1 MRYLLPTSLVFLICL
16 FLANPNAVF
25 SQDKGK
31 TQEVVGEG
39 VGTSADL
46 ALKDAFRNAVRQVVG
61 AYVDA
66 ETLVKND
73 ELVEDKIL
81 TYSNGFI
88 KTFSEIEGSKKVQG
102 GIYRVKIKAVVETG
116 SVIAKLKA
124 SNISI
129 KEVDGKGLFAEVVS
143 KMDSEKDASALLKKS
158 FEGFPRS
165 CLKIE
170 VKGEPKLLEKSDTK
184 ATVLIQI
191 EVSVDPKAYKAFSSK
206 LQTVLEK
213 LVSEKKSKGE
223 FLIKSEEIILSEG
236 NKYLKSGDIHFKFK
250 EWMPDGSLPDMSLNS
265 SRSVSNTKSII
276 LSLCNH
282 SNDKADNLGF
292 AFYFLD
298 KSFKPILLASA
309 FELLN
314 GKLVLVDE
322 SDESIFIDK
331 FKLIEFDKGRE
342 MTFEGQMTVTS
353 DWHENGSS
361 SFNRRSN
368 SPGEKFMGESSIF
381 FISPSFFSV
390 DNHDFCYK
398 PTLLINRNIELS
410 LEELKKIKKAKVE
423 ISPP

>member
-1 MRYLLPTSLVFLICL
+1 MKKLSFCVFL
-16 FLANPNAVF
+16 FLVTGVIGF

-124 SNISI
+124 TNISI

-143 KMDSEKDASALLKKS
+143 KMDSEKDAAALLKKS

-213 LVSEKKSKGE
+213 LVIEKKLKGE
-223 FLIKSEEIILSEG
+223 FLVKSEEQEYLGKVKYFGVSRGGIETHFKKWMPNVLNNSGRKSDLNTIILA
-236 NKYLKSGDIHFKFK
+236 
-250 EWMPDGSLPDMSLNS
+250 
-265 SRSVSNTKSII
+265 
-276 LSLCNH
+276 LCTH
-282 SNDKADNLGF
+282 SNDKADNLDF
-292 AFYFLD
+292 AYYSLD
-298 KSFKPILLASA
+298 KSLKPILLASA
-309 FELLN
+309 FEILT
-314 GKLVLVDE
+314 GKLNLVDE
-322 SDESIFIDK
+322 NDESIVIDRFELK
-331 FKLIEFDKGRE
+331 NSVEVPSFQGRL
-342 MTFEGQMTVTS
+342 TAASGWLYGSNLNFL
-353 DWHENGSS
+353 NGGYYKE
-361 SFNRRSN
+361 RD
-368 SPGEKFMGESSIF
+368 EKEAEIF
-381 FISPSFFSV
+381 FISSVFFSAPNNV
-390 DNHDFCYK
+390 VYYK
-398 PTLLINRNIELS
+398 PILLINRKIELS

-423 ISPP
+423 ISAP

>member
-1 MRYLLPTSLVFLICL
+1 MKKLSFCVFL
-16 FLANPNAVF
+16 FLVTGVIGF

-39 VGTSADL
+39 VGSSADQ

-88 KTFSEIEGSKKVQG
+88 KNFSEVEGSKKVQG

-143 KMDSEKDASALLKKS
+143 KMDSEKDAAALLKKS

-170 VKGEPKLLEKSDTK
+170 VMGEPKLLEKSDTK

-213 LVSEKKSKGE
+213 LVSEKKSKGQ
-223 FLIKSEEIILSEG
+223 FLVKAKEHNIQGRGKWFEVWNGGIET
-236 NKYLKSGDIHFKFK
+236 HFKK
-250 EWMPDGSLPDMSLNS
+250 WMPNVLNEYGKISEKNRIIVALCTHS
-265 SRSVSNTKSII
+265 SN
-276 LSLCNH
+276 
-282 SNDKADNLGF
+282 KADNLDF
-292 AFYFLD
+292 AYYSLD
-298 KSFKPILLASA
+298 KSLKPILLASA
-309 FELLN
+309 FEILT
-314 GKLVLVDE
+314 GKLALIDE
-322 SDESIFIDK
+322 NDESIAIDR
-331 FKLIEFDKGRE
+331 FDLESSR
-342 MTFEGQMTVTS
+342 MTPRFPGSLTAAS
-353 DWHENGSS
+353 GWLNGSS
-361 SFNRRSN
+361 LYFLNGGNYKERD
-368 SPGEKFMGESSIF
+368 EKEAEFF
-381 FISPSFFSV
+381 FISPVFLDRPNGVFY
-390 DNHDFCYK
+390 YK
-398 PTLLINRNIELS
+398 PTLLINRKIELS

-423 ISPP
+423 ISAPQ

>member
-1 MRYLLPTSLVFLICL
+1 MRYLLPTSLVFLIFL
-16 FLANPNAVF
+16 FLANPNSVF

-88 KTFSEIEGSKKVQG
+88 KTFSEVEGSKKVQG

-143 KMDSEKDASALLKKS
+143 KMDSEKDAAALLKKS

-191 EVSVDPKAYKAFSSK
+191 EVSVDPKAYKAFSTK
-206 LQTVLEK
+206 LQSVLEK
-213 LVSEKKSKGE
+213 LVIEKKSRGE
-223 FLIKSEEIILSEG
+223 FLVKSQVMANYFSGGYVDNFSKWMPNGLDKSGRLSEK
-236 NKYLKSGDIHFKFK
+236 N
-250 EWMPDGSLPDMSLNS
+250 
-265 SRSVSNTKSII
+265 SII
-276 LSLCNH
+276 VALCNH
-282 SNDKADNLGF
+282 SNDKADNLDF
-292 AFYFLD
+292 VYYSLD
-298 KSFKPILLASA
+298 KSLKPILVSSA
-309 FELLN
+309 FEVLT
-314 GKLVLVDE
+314 GKFALVDE
-322 SDESIFIDK
+322 SGESIANDRFNLFEK
-331 FKLIEFDKGRE
+331 VSFNNWG
-342 MTFEGQMTVTS
+342 FEGRLTAAS
-353 DWHENGSS
+353 GWLYGSS
-361 SFNRRSN
+361 LYFLDGGNDKNKRETH
-368 SPGEKFMGESSIF
+368 EKDAAIF
-381 FISPSFFSV
+381 FISPVFFAHFNRFV
-390 DNHDFCYK
+390 YK
-398 PTLLINRNIELS
+398 PTLLINRKIELS

-423 ISPP
+423 ISAPQ

>member
-16 FLANPNAVF
+16 FLANPNSVF

-31 TQEVVGEG
+31 TQEVIGEG

-88 KTFSEIEGSKKVQG
+88 KTFSEVEGSKKVQG

-143 KMDSEKDASALLKKS
+143 KMDSEKDAAALLKKS

-165 CLKIE
+165 CMKIE

-184 ATVLIQI
+184 AIVLIQI

-206 LQTVLEK
+206 LQTVLENM
-213 LVSEKKSKGE
+213 VTEKKLKGE
-223 FLIKSEEIILSEG
+223 FLVKSEEQDFQGRDKYFYGGYVDNFKSWMPNGLDNSGRLSDINCIILA
-236 NKYLKSGDIHFKFK
+236 
-250 EWMPDGSLPDMSLNS
+250 
-265 SRSVSNTKSII
+265 
-276 LSLCNH
+276 LCTQ
-282 SNDKADNLGF
+282 SNDKANNLDF
-292 AFYFLD
+292 AYYSLD
-298 KSFKPILLASA
+298 KSLKPILTSSA
-309 FELLN
+309 FESLT
-314 GKLVLVDE
+314 GKLALVDE
-322 SDESIFIDK
+322 SGQSIAIDR
-331 FKLIEFDKGRE
+331 FDLFDKVSFNNWG
-342 MTFEGQMTVTS
+342 FEGRLTAAS
-353 DWHENGSS
+353 GWLYGSS
-361 SFNRRSN
+361 LYFLDGGNTKSDR
-368 SPGEKFMGESSIF
+368 GTHEKDASIF
-381 FISPSFFSV
+381 FISPVFFAHFNRFV
-390 DNHDFCYK
+390 YK
-398 PTLLINRNIELS
+398 PTLLINRKFELT

-423 ISPP
+423 ITAPQ

>member
-1 MRYLLPTSLVFLICL
+1 MMKKLSFCVFL
-16 FLANPNAVF
+16 FLVTGVIGF

-39 VGTSADL
+39 VGASADL

-143 KMDSEKDASALLKKS
+143 KMDSEKDAAALLKKS

-170 VKGEPKLLEKSDTK
+170 VKGEPKLLEKSETK

-191 EVSVDPKAYKAFSSK
+191 EGSVDMKAYKAFSSK

-213 LVSEKKSKGE
+213 LVSEKKLKGE
-223 FLIKSEEIILSEG
+223 FLVKSEEQDFQEMDKYFEATTKSNLTEELIKWMPNGLDKSGRLSEK
-236 NKYLKSGDIHFKFK
+236 N
-250 EWMPDGSLPDMSLNS
+250 
-265 SRSVSNTKSII
+265 SII
-276 LSLCNH
+276 VALCNF
-282 SNDKADNLGF
+282 SNDKADNLDF
-292 AFYFLD
+292 VYYSLD
-298 KSFKPILLASA
+298 KSLKPILASLA
-309 FELLN
+309 FQPLLN
-314 GKLVLVDE
+314 GKLILVDE
-322 SDESIFIDK
+322 IGESIAIDRFNFFEK
-331 FKLIEFDKGRE
+331 RE
-342 MTFEGQMTVTS
+342 LSPGSELNFEGRLLTACA
-353 DWHENGSS
+353 
-361 SFNRRSN
+361 RSGGN
-368 SPGEKFMGESSIF
+368 VYFLRAEDEFSRQGNEKLAEIF
-381 FISPSFFSV
+381 FIGPMFLAHCERFV
-390 DNHDFCYK
+390 YK
-398 PTLLINRNIELS
+398 PTLLINRKIELS

-423 ISPP
+423 ITAPQ

>member
-1 MRYLLPTSLVFLICL
+1 MMKKLSFCVFL
-16 FLANPNAVF
+16 FLVTGVIGF

-39 VGTSADL
+39 VGASADL

-88 KTFSEIEGSKKVQG
+88 KTFSEIAGSKKVQG

-143 KMDSEKDASALLKKS
+143 KMDSEKDAAALLKKS

-170 VKGEPKLLEKSDTK
+170 VKGEPKLLEKSETK

-191 EVSVDPKAYKAFSSK
+191 EVSVDPKAYKAFSAK
-206 LQTVLEK
+206 LQSVLEK
-213 LVSEKKSKGE
+213 LVIEKKSKGE
-223 FLIKSEEIILSEG
+223 FLVKSEEVILSEG

-250 EWMPDGSLPDMSLNS
+250 EWMPDGSLPDMSFNS

-292 AFYFLD
+292 AYYFLD
-298 KSFKPILLASA
+298 KTFKPILVSLA

-322 SDESIFIDK
+322 SGESIFIDK

-342 MTFEGQMTVTS
+342 MRRDMTFEGQMTVSS

-368 SPGEKFMGESSIF
+368 FPGEKFMGESSIF

-390 DNHDFCYK
+390 DDHDFCYK
-398 PTLLINRNIELS
+398 PTLLINRAIELS

-423 ISPP
+423 ISAP

>member
-1 MRYLLPTSLVFLICL
+1 
-16 FLANPNAVF
+16 
-25 SQDKGK
+25 
-31 TQEVVGEG
+31 
-39 VGTSADL
+39 
-46 ALKDAFRNAVRQVVG
+46 
-61 AYVDA
+61 
-66 ETLVKND
+66 
-73 ELVEDKIL
+73 
-81 TYSNGFI
+81 
-88 KTFSEIEGSKKVQG
+88 
-102 GIYRVKIKAVVETG
+102 
-116 SVIAKLKA
+116 
-124 SNISI
+124 
-129 KEVDGKGLFAEVVS
+129 VDGKGLFAEVVS

>member
-1 MRYLLPTSLVFLICL
+1 MMKKLSFCVFL
-16 FLANPNAVF
+16 FLVTGLIGF